1 MILTAAVHC
10 GMGFKSVL
18 MGFRVLDGD
27 SLTIDGAVIRFVPA
41 GQTDTDLSSVAHV
54 PDSATVV
61 AGDVAYNGVHMW
73 MYQSTPHSRAS
84 WLHALDIVESL
95 SP

>member
-10 GMGFKSVL
+10 GMGFEAVL

-27 SLTIDGAVIRFVPA
+27 SLTVSEAVIRFVPA

-54 PDSATVV
+54 P
-61 AGDVAYNGVHMW
+61 
-73 MYQSTPHSRAS
+73 PRRRSR
-84 WLHALDIVESL
+84 
-95 SP
+95 